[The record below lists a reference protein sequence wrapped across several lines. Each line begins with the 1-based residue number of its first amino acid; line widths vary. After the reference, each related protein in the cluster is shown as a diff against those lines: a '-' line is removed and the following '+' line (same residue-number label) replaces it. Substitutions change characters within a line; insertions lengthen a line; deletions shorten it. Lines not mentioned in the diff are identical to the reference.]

1 MEYPTAARH
10 VTIRLLAAVVL
21 LVGSSA
27 CRSESKGGEYGG
39 VTTDTTPAGA
49 EMPAPGAPAAPAPGG
64 TARLDDGN
72 IAAILSAS
80 NREEIQPSQIAVE
93 RADDDAVKEYARR
106 MIADHT
112 RLEDEMTALLQ
123 QHNITLEHNAM
134 SNQVQSETQ
143 QIIRRLENMNGS
155 EFDRAY
161 MEAMVNSHQ
170 KALDAINSQLLPSAQ
185 NPQLKSAIQQKVLP
199 VVQSHLDEARK
210 IQSSLR

>member
-1 MEYPTAARH
+1 
-10 VTIRLLAAVVL
+10 
-21 LVGSSA
+21 
-27 CRSESKGGEYGG
+27 
-39 VTTDTTPAGA
+39 
-49 EMPAPGAPAAPAPGG
+49 
-64 TARLDDGN
+64 
-72 IAAILSAS
+72 
-80 NREEIQPSQIAVE
+80 
-93 RADDDAVKEYARR
+93 VKEYARR